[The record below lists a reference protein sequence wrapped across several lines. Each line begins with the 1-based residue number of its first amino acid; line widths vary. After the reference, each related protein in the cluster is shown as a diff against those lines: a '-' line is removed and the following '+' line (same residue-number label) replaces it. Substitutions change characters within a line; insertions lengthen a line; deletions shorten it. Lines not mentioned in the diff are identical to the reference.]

1 MGVPISL
8 WVSLILCCSKDLS
21 VAWLETPIFLEHL
34 NGFQFL
40 RTLQLFIEKFRLL
53 WNPKCPLRLH
63 SYPLLQHLEDKL
75 FEDQPSLQF
84 WNIYKLRC
92 LVWIL
97 KIIWPSNF
105 TSISFNELWKFWS
118 SFQTPKFPLNPN
130 MSFDFI
136 KWVNFFLSKSWKTFG
151 ISKGKWIGM

>member
-63 SYPLLQHLEDKL
+63 SYFNIWRINYLKTNLACN
-75 FEDQPSLQF
+75 FETFTNYDAWFEFWRLYGHQISLQF
-84 WNIYKLRC
+84 HLMNFENFDPRFKPQNSHWTP
-92 LVWIL
+92 
-97 KIIWPSNF
+97 IWVL
-105 TSISFNELWKFWS
+105 ISLSEL
-118 SFQTPKFPLNPN
+118 
-130 MSFDFI
+130 I
-136 KWVNFFLSKSWKTFG
+136 FF
-151 ISKGKWIGM
+151 